1 MQYRYTRKPH
11 LFSASMTSIQLTLN
25 NLDSQED
32 LTDIKIGSKT
42 LAPGMSMHDFP
53 GISKLNPNE
62 SRSVSIGINFN
73 DSTQA
78 AKFDIVSSGRVF
90 PITIQAPVGEL
101 VKAVSM
107 SEIVF
112 DQKKSKL
119 RGMNEMEVDFEL
131 PSQFSDDEGI
141 KRKIYESVNV
151 LQVPMVETGSGGLK
165 FAGKTVSNEC
175 LCLITF
181 QRAGSGKAR
190 LIINCEKIV
199 IGNMLAKEV
208 KNAFEKS

>member
-1 MQYRYTRKPH
+1 MKYFAS
-11 LFSASMTSIQLTLN
+11 LFL
-25 NLDSQED
+25 
-32 LTDIKIGSKT
+32 
-42 LAPGMSMHDFP
+42 
-53 GISKLNPNE
+53 
-62 SRSVSIGINFN
+62 
-73 DSTQA
+73 
-78 AKFDIVSSGRVF
+78 
-90 PITIQAPVGEL
+90 GEL
-101 VKAVSM
+101 VKAVAM

-112 DQKKSKL
+112 NQKKAKL

-208 KNAFEKS
+208 KNAFEKC